1 MIRLLAAALCQLI
14 RKVLASVTIPAVLL
28 ITSSTAA
35 QVVDHYY
42 LDPQSVAEISKFRSC
57 AGHHYGYDQM
67 FIDLGL
73 YEVETDPTETNRN
86 MKHYFS
92 PVESLRASGKD
103 NVLELHAPF
112 DGSIYRVTDEGH
124 DSGYVNKQVWI
135 QSSASPDI
143 FAIVFHVNL
152 LDLFPDY
159 WNDYPAEY
167 WSHHGADDTDY
178 ERLTVS
184 SGEVIGYADLRGT
197 ISDIAILRKVS
208 ITEYHYLSYFDD
220 AVMTE
225 QAFALYQQYGLSSR
239 GDVIVSKEFRN
250 ANPLP
255 ADCWGGRRE
264 GDWFRLT
271 KADEIVAGE
280 SSDEVFRVSLEEPID
295 GQIHMGVGNLRGW
308 AVSNEGIARIEILVD
323 GIPQFDAPYGG
334 NRADVGNA
342 FPDVPNSSQSGFSLA
357 FNYSGLAFGQHT
369 VTAVAHTLGGQ
380 ERRSSATFQVV
391 RFDEEFI
398 PGNDAVDLTDS
409 ELTATG
415 NEVTITDV
423 IVDGVLH
430 DLTLKWRPAEQGF
443 EIIEI
448 R

>member
-1 MIRLLAAALCQLI
+1 MLRKRFGDTFANAVIAAALLS
-14 RKVLASVTIPAVLL
+14 ASSA
-28 ITSSTAA
+28 SA

-42 LDPQSVAEISKFRSC
+42 LNPQNVDQISKFRSC
-57 AGHHYGYDQM
+57 AGHHYGYDDM
-67 FIDLGL
+67 FSGLGVR
-73 YEVETDPTETNRN
+73 EVETDPTETNRS

-92 PVESLRASGKD
+92 PLQSLRD
-103 NVLELHAPF
+103 NGSNNTLELHAPF
-112 DGSIYRVTDEGH
+112 DGTIYRVTSGGH
-124 DSGYVNKQVWI
+124 ETGYENKEVWI
-135 QSSASPDI
+135 QSDVSPDT

-167 WSHHGADDTDY
+167 WPHHGPDDTDY

-197 ISDIAILRKVS
+197 ISDIAILKKVS
-208 ITEYHYLSYFDD
+208 STEYHYLSYFDD

-225 QAFALYQQYGLSSR
+225 QAFAVYQQYGLNSR

-295 GQIHMGVGNLRGW
+295 GQTHMGVGNLRGW
-308 AVSNEGIARIEILVD
+308 AVSNEGITRIEILVD

-334 NRADVGNA
+334 NRTDVGNV

-357 FNYSGLAFGQHT
+357 FNYSGLASGQHT
-369 VTAVAHTLGGQ
+369 VTAIAHTTGGQ
-380 ERRSSATFQVV
+380 VSKSSATFQVV
-391 RFDEEFI
+391 RFDKEFI

-409 ELTATG
+409 DLTATG
-415 NEVTITDV
+415 NEVMITDV

>member
-1 MIRLLAAALCQLI
+1 MLRKRRGDIFANVVIAGALL
-14 RKVLASVTIPAVLL
+14 S
-28 ITSSTAA
+28 TSSTTA

-42 LDPQSVAEISKFRSC
+42 LDPKNVAEISKFRSC
-57 AGHHYGYDQM
+57 AGHHFGYDDT
-67 FIDLGL
+67 FSGLGVR
-73 YEVETDPTETNRN
+73 EVETDPTETNRS

-92 PVESLRASGKD
+92 PLQSLRD
-103 NVLELHAPF
+103 NGSNDTLELHAPF
-112 DGSIYRVTDEGH
+112 DGTIYRVTSGGH
-124 DSGYVNKQVWI
+124 ETGYENKEVWI
-135 QSSASPDI
+135 QSDVSPDI

-159 WNDYPAEY
+159 WNDYPAAY
-167 WSHHGADDTDY
+167 WPHHGPDDTDY

-197 ISDIAILRKVS
+197 ISDIAILKKVS
-208 ITEYHYLSYFDD
+208 STEYHYLSYFDD

-225 QAFALYQQYGLSSR
+225 QAFAPYQQYGLNSR
-239 GDVIVSKEFRN
+239 GDVIVSREFRN

-255 ADCWGGRRE
+255 TDCWEGRRE

-271 KADEIVAGE
+271 KADGIATGE
-280 SSDEVFRVSLEEPID
+280 SNNEVFRVSLEEPID

-308 AVSNEGIARIEILVD
+308 AVSNEDITRIEILVD

-334 NRADVGNA
+334 NRTDVGNA
-342 FPDVPNSSQSGFSLA
+342 FPEVPNSSQSGFSLA

-369 VTAVAHTLGGQ
+369 VTAIAHTTGGQ
-380 ERRSSATFQVV
+380 ERKSSATFQVV

-398 PGNDAVDLTDS
+398 PSADAVDLTDS

-415 NEVTITDV
+415 NEITITDV

>member
-1 MIRLLAAALCQLI
+1 MLRAMLRKRFGDTFANAVIAAALLS
-14 RKVLASVTIPAVLL
+14 ASSA
-28 ITSSTAA
+28 SA

-42 LDPQSVAEISKFRSC
+42 LNPQNVDQISKFRSC
-57 AGHHYGYDQM
+57 AGHHYGYDDM
-67 FIDLGL
+67 FSGLGVR
-73 YEVETDPTETNRN
+73 EVETDPTETNRS

-92 PVESLRASGKD
+92 PLQSLRD
-103 NVLELHAPF
+103 NGSNNTLELHAPF
-112 DGSIYRVTDEGH
+112 DGTIYRVTSGGH
-124 DSGYVNKQVWI
+124 ETGYENKEVWI
-135 QSSASPDI
+135 QSDVSPDT

-167 WSHHGADDTDY
+167 WPHHGPDDTDY

-197 ISDIAILRKVS
+197 ISDIAILKKVS
-208 ITEYHYLSYFDD
+208 STEYHYLSYFDD

-225 QAFALYQQYGLSSR
+225 QAFAVYQQYGLNSR

-295 GQIHMGVGNLRGW
+295 GQTHMGVGNLRGW
-308 AVSNEGIARIEILVD
+308 AVSNEGITRIEILVD

-334 NRADVGNA
+334 NRTDVGNV

-357 FNYSGLAFGQHT
+357 FNYSGLASGQHT
-369 VTAVAHTLGGQ
+369 VTAIAHTTGGQ
-380 ERRSSATFQVV
+380 VSKSSATFQVV
-391 RFDEEFI
+391 RFDKEFI

-409 ELTATG
+409 DLTATG
-415 NEVTITDV
+415 NEVMITDV

>member
-1 MIRLLAAALCQLI
+1 MLRKRFGDKFANSVIAAALL
-14 RKVLASVTIPAVLL
+14 S
-28 ITSSTAA
+28 TSSTTA

-42 LDPQSVAEISKFRSC
+42 LDPKNVAEISKFRSC
-57 AGHHYGYDQM
+57 AGHHFGYDDT
-67 FIDLGL
+67 FSGLGVR
-73 YEVETDPTETNRN
+73 EVETDPTETNRS

-92 PVESLRASGKD
+92 PLQSLRD
-103 NVLELHAPF
+103 NGSNDTLELHAPF
-112 DGSIYRVTDEGH
+112 DGTIYRVTSGGH
-124 DSGYVNKQVWI
+124 ETGYENKEVWI
-135 QSSASPDI
+135 QSEVSPDI

-159 WNDYPAEY
+159 WNDYPAAY
-167 WSHHGADDTDY
+167 WPHHGPDDTDY

-197 ISDIAILRKVS
+197 ISDIAILKKVS
-208 ITEYHYLSYFDD
+208 STEYHYLSYFDD

-225 QAFALYQQYGLSSR
+225 QAFALYQQYGLNSR
-239 GDVIVSKEFRN
+239 GDVIVSREFRN

-255 ADCWGGRRE
+255 TDCWGGRRE
-264 GDWFRLT
+264 GDWFSLT
-271 KADEIVAGE
+271 KTDETATGE
-280 SSDEVFRVSLEEPID
+280 SSNEVFRVSLEEPVD

-308 AVSNEGIARIEILVD
+308 AVSNEDITRIEILVD
-323 GIPQFDAPYGG
+323 GISQFDAPYGG
-334 NRADVGNA
+334 NRTDVGNA
-342 FPDVPNSSQSGFSLA
+342 FPEIPNSSQSGFSLA

-369 VTAVAHTLGGQ
+369 VTAIAHTTGGQ
-380 ERRSSATFQVV
+380 ERKSSATFQVV

-398 PGNDAVDLTDS
+398 PGNNAVDLTDS
-409 ELTATG
+409 KLTATG
-415 NEVTITDV
+415 NEITITDV
-423 IVDGVLH
+423 IVNSVLH

>member
-1 MIRLLAAALCQLI
+1 MLRAMLRKRFGDTFANAVIAAALLS
-14 RKVLASVTIPAVLL
+14 ASSA
-28 ITSSTAA
+28 SA

-42 LDPQSVAEISKFRSC
+42 LNPQNVDQISKFRSC
-57 AGHHYGYDQM
+57 AGHHYGYDDM
-67 FIDLGL
+67 FSGLGVR
-73 YEVETDPTETNRN
+73 EVETDPTETNRS

-92 PVESLRASGKD
+92 PLQSLRD
-103 NVLELHAPF
+103 NGSNNTLELHAPF
-112 DGSIYRVTDEGH
+112 DGTIYRVTSGGH
-124 DSGYVNKQVWI
+124 ETGYENKEVWI
-135 QSSASPDI
+135 QSDVSPDT

-167 WSHHGADDTDY
+167 WPHHGPDDTDY

-197 ISDIAILRKVS
+197 ISDIAILKKVS
-208 ITEYHYLSYFDD
+208 STEYHYLSYFDD

-225 QAFALYQQYGLSSR
+225 QAFAVYQQYGLNSR

-271 KADEIVAGE
+271 RADEIVAGE

-295 GQIHMGVGNLRGW
+295 GQTHMGVGNLRGW
-308 AVSNEGIARIEILVD
+308 AVSNEGITRIEILVD

-334 NRADVGNA
+334 NRTDVGNV

-357 FNYSGLAFGQHT
+357 FNYSGLASGQHT
-369 VTAVAHTLGGQ
+369 VTAIAHTTGGQ
-380 ERRSSATFQVV
+380 VSKSSATFQVV
-391 RFDEEFI
+391 RFDKEFI

-409 ELTATG
+409 DLTATG
-415 NEVTITDV
+415 NEVMITDV

>member
-159 WNDYPAEY
+159 WNDYPPEY
-167 WSHHGADDTDY
+167 WPHHGADDTDY

-197 ISDIAILRKVS
+197 ISDIAILKKVS
-208 ITEYHYLSYFDD
+208 STEYHYLSYFDD

-443 EIIEI
+443 EIIDI